1 MLSEKEKKHNREAY
15 REKKKKMT
23 RKTLVIL
30 GVIIILLIFG
40 ERLWGLIGV
49 NISYSGGVRSVR
61 ILKISERGFIW
72 KTWEIE
78 GILAQGNSSTPYRWE
93 FSIDNW
99 DPNKEQIL
107 NDIKNAFST
116 GKMVQVHYNQR
127 AGSVPWR
134 SGTTYFVKQV
144 RF

>member
-1 MLSEKEKKHNREAY
+1 MLSEKEKKRNREVY
-15 REKKKKMT
+15 QEKKKKMT
-23 RKTLVIL
+23 KKTLAIL
-30 GVIIILLIFG
+30 GVIFFLLIFG

-49 NISYSGGVRSVR
+49 NIFFSGGVRSVR
-61 ILKISERGFIW
+61 IIKISEQGFIW

-107 NDIKNAFST
+107 KDIKTAFST
-116 GKMVQVHYNQR
+116 GEMVQVHYNQR
-127 AGSVPWR
+127 GGSVPWR
-134 SGTTYFVKQV
+134 SDTSYFAKQV